1 MAEEFGEKTH
11 DATPYRK
18 QKAREEGNVVKSQDL
33 VAATI
38 LLAAICILIYFG
50 RPIAEF
56 LASLVRQAL
65 ESPEIRIESSSEPA
79 GWILQWMLQLG
90 MLLAPVLLGIM
101 LAAVLSHLLQTG
113 ILYLPQKL
121 APDLSRLDVLKGMQ
135 RLFAPSNYVRLAF
148 SLSKMAL
155 IGGVAIYVIWPK
167 REEVLSLWR
176 LETMEIG
183 MLLSTTTLDAAIKI
197 AGAVFVLAIIE
208 YGYEFWKYNQ
218 ELRMTTQE
226 IREEMKTL
234 QGDPQIVQRRRQI
247 HREMVKGRLSVAV
260 PKANVVITN
269 PTELAIAIRYDY
281 DTMEAPEVVAKG
293 AGALAQQIRRLA
305 LENSIPVVERKE
317 LARSLYKLVEVGRP
331 IPFDQYA
338 AVAEVLRYV
347 YQLTGK
353 TLPTAPP
360 KGASDEE
367 TGKGRQ
373 RRAAAQ
379 GTRART

>member
-11 DATPYRK
+11 EATPYRK

-33 VAATI
+33 IAASI
-38 LLAAICILIYFG
+38 LLVAICILIYFG

-56 LASLVRQAL
+56 LGSLVRQAL
-65 ESPEIRIESSSEPA
+65 EAPAMRIDSSDEAA
-79 GWILQWMLQLG
+79 GWVLRWMLQLG

-101 LAAVLSHLLQTG
+101 LSAILSNVLQTG
-113 ILYLPQKL
+113 LLYLPQKL
-121 APDLSRLDVLKGMQ
+121 APDFSRLDILKGAQ
-135 RLFAPSNYVRLAF
+135 RLFAPANAIRVAF
-148 SLSKMAL
+148 SLSKMLL

-176 LETMEIG
+176 METIEIG
-183 MLLSTTTLDAAIKI
+183 MLLSTTTLDAALKI
-197 AGAVFVLAIIE
+197 AASVFVLAIIE

-226 IREEMKTL
+226 VREEMKTL
-234 QGDPQIVQRRRQI
+234 QGDPQIVHRRRQI

-260 PKANVVITN
+260 PKANVIVTN
-269 PTELAIAIRYDY
+269 PTELAIAIQYEY
-281 DTMEAPEVVAKG
+281 DTMEAPVVVAKG

-317 LARSLYKLVEVGRP
+317 LARTLYKLVDVGKP
-331 IPFDQYA
+331 IPFEQFA

-360 KGASDEE
+360 KGTTEPENGSAKGSRASN
-367 TGKGRQ
+367 
-373 RRAAAQ
+373 RRKAA
-379 GTRART
+379 